1 MNTSRYFVTG
11 WSKRF
16 CCWMPEAIEALSKKA
31 AKERFTTKYPTLTKV
46 KVYQLRSE

>member
-16 CCWMPEAIEALSKKA
+16 CCWMPEVVETMSKKA
-31 AKERFTTKYPTLTKV
+31 AKERFTAKYPTLTKV